1 MWPRTANAGDENMHC
16 FLSVLPLSS
25 NSGNPYSPI
34 VVLVVAAMGLAAII
48 MLITHVLPKQK
59 RKGPEKDAT
68 YESGMETVG
77 DARRRF
83 NARFYLMA
91 MLFLLF
97 DVELVFLYPW
107 AIVFV
112 EAKNAGDAALVGFL
126 FVEAAIFFGLLLIG
140 FAYDWGKG
148 VLRYD

>member
-1 MWPRTANAGDENMHC
+1 M
-16 FLSVLPLSS
+16 
-25 NSGNPYSPI
+25 SPGLGRVYGPI
-34 VVLVVAAMGLAAII
+34 GVLVVAAMGLAAII
-48 MLITHVLPKQK
+48 MLITHVLPKPK

-107 AIVFV
+107 ALVFV
-112 EAKNAGDAALVGFL
+112 EARNAGDAALVGFL

>member
-1 MWPRTANAGDENMHC
+1 MHC

>member
-1 MWPRTANAGDENMHC
+1 MWPPTANAGDETMHC
-16 FLSVLPLSS
+16 YLSVLPLSS
-25 NSGNPYSPI
+25 SSGNPYSPI

-48 MLITHVLPKQK
+48 LLITHVLPKQK

-107 AIVFV
+107 ALVFV
-112 EAKNAGDAALVGFL
+112 EARNAGDAALVGFL